1 MLGFVPLHPKGVR
14 PEEAAEALTRTDHER
29 MLLVRLREGHNW
41 LDALAI
47 PAGVEAQE
55 KENADI

>member
-1 MLGFVPLHPKGVR
+1 MSGQKQ
-14 PEEAAEALTRTDHER
+14 AAEALTRTDHER